1 MERRMKSKKCMVDD
15 VAAII
20 ARLPMT
26 MPGRHYTTSTVES
39 EIIDR
44 ESREGLEFMIDSD
57 LITIVEAPK
66 VELNISKRLLS
77 KLSKADVSLLALALK
92 LREECEEVHI
102 ATDDYA
108 LQEAAV
114 KLGVK
119 IIPVRYRGARIV
131 RKG

>member
-1 MERRMKSKKCMVDD
+1 MKSEKCIVDD
-15 VAAII
+15 VVAII

-26 MPGRHYTTSTVES
+26 MPGRHYTTSIVEG
-39 EIIDR
+39 EVIDR
-44 ESREGLEFMIDSD
+44 ESREGLQFMIGSG
-57 LITIVEAPK
+57 LITVVEAPGA
-66 VELNISKRLLS
+66 ELSISRRLLS

-114 KLGVK
+114 KLGFK

>member
-1 MERRMKSKKCMVDD
+1 MKSEKCIIDD
-15 VAAII
+15 VVAII

-26 MPGRHYTTSTVES
+26 MPGRHYTTSIVEG
-39 EIIDR
+39 EVIDR
-44 ESREGLEFMIDSD
+44 ESKEGLQFMVDSG
-57 LITIVEAPK
+57 LITIVEAPE
-66 VELNISKRLLS
+66 VELSIPKRLLS
-77 KLSKADVSLLALALK
+77 KLSKADVSLLALAVK